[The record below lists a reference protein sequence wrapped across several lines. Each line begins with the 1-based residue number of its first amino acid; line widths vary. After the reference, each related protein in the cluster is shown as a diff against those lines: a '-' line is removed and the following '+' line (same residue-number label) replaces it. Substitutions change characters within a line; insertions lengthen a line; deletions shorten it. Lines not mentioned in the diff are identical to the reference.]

1 MPVQIGAKA
10 HSFTDPTG
18 LLTDCH
24 RRIEMFIGS
33 LGAVANRLESPPD
46 AETRQAL
53 ETALRYFHEA
63 APKHTADEEESLFPR
78 LRRLKSNEVQQA
90 FSKLD
95 ELEGEHRWAEP
106 LHARMESLGLQYL
119 ADGSLSPSEVEEFR
133 RSIAELSA
141 MYKRH
146 IAVEDTVL
154 FPVASRTLSDAE
166 KQSIAEEMAR
176 RRKAA
181 LVDLA

>member
-24 RRIEMFIGS
+24 RRIEMFLGS
-33 LGAVANRLESPPD
+33 LGAVGKRLDSPPD

-53 ETALRYFHEA
+53 ETSLRYFHEV

-78 LRRLKSNEVQQA
+78 LRRLQSDEVEHA

-106 LHARMESLGLQYL
+106 LHARVESLGLRYL
-119 ADGSLSPSEVEEFR
+119 ADGLLLPSEVEEFR
-133 RSIAELSA
+133 RSVAELSA

-146 IAVEDTVL
+146 IAVEDSVL
-154 FPVASRTLSDAE
+154 FPVASRTLPDAE
-166 KQSIAEEMAR
+166 KQAIAEEMAR
-176 RRKAA
+176 RRQTP
-181 LVDLA
+181 LVNFT

>member
-1 MPVQIGAKA
+1 MPVQIGAKT

-18 LLTDCH
+18 LLSDCH

-33 LGAVANRLESPPD
+33 LGAVGNRLESPPD

-78 LRRLKSNEVQQA
+78 LRRLQSNEVHRA

-95 ELEGEHRWAEP
+95 DLEGEHRWAEP
-106 LHARMESLGLQYL
+106 LHARVESLGLRYL
-119 ADGSLSPSEVEEFR
+119 ADGALAPSEVEEFR
-133 RSIAELSA
+133 RSVAELSA

-146 IAVEDTVL
+146 IAVEDSML
-154 FPVASRTLSDAE
+154 FPVASQALSESD
-166 KQSIAEEMAR
+166 KQAIAKEMAR
-176 RRKAA
+176 RREAP
-181 LVDLA
+181 LVNPT

>member
-1 MPVQIGAKA
+1 MPVQIGAKT

-18 LLTDCH
+18 LLSDCH

-33 LGAVANRLESPPD
+33 LGAVGNRLESPPD

-78 LRRLKSNEVQQA
+78 LRRLQSNEVHQA

-95 ELEGEHRWAEP
+95 DLEGEHRWAEP
-106 LHARMESLGLQYL
+106 LHARVESLGLRYL
-119 ADGSLSPSEVEEFR
+119 ADGALAPSGVEEFR
-133 RSIAELSA
+133 RSVAELSA

-146 IAVEDTVL
+146 IAVEDSML
-154 FPVASRTLSDAE
+154 FPVASQALSESD
-166 KQSIAEEMAR
+166 KQAIAKEMAR
-176 RRKAA
+176 RREAP
-181 LVDLA
+181 LVNPT

>member
-1 MPVQIGAKA
+1 MPVQIGDKA
-10 HSFTDPTG
+10 HSFADPTG
-18 LLTDCH
+18 LLSDCH

-33 LGAVANRLESPPD
+33 LEAVGKRLDSPPESD
-46 AETRQAL
+46 TRQAL

-78 LRRLKSNEVQQA
+78 LRRSESNEVQQA
-90 FSKLD
+90 FSNLD

-106 LHARMESLGLQYL
+106 LHARVESLGRQYL
-119 ADGSLSPSEVEEFR
+119 ADGSLPPAEVEEFR
-133 RSIAELSA
+133 RSVAELSA

-154 FPVASRTLSDAE
+154 FPIASRTLSDAE
-166 KQSIAEEMAR
+166 KQSIAREMAG
-176 RRKAA
+176 RRKAP
-181 LVDLA
+181 LVNPT